1 MKILIQY
8 IKPFK
13 GLVLLAFL
21 LAAINQTFSLFDPM
35 IFGKLIDEFAK
46 NPFLDPAGNER
57 TQAMFLKGVGNML
70 LLLVGTAMVS
80 RIAKAFQDYI
90 VNVIIQK
97 FGAALFTDGLKHSMQ
112 LPYQAFEDQRSGETL
127 SILTK
132 ARADCEK
139 FISYVINV
147 VFGIVVSVVF
157 VSVYATRLH
166 WSIVPIYIGGASM
179 IAYVTNLLSK
189 KIKVIQKNIVKETT
203 SLAGTTTES
212 LRNIELVKSL
222 GLTTQEINRLNNN
235 TYKILALELKK
246 VKNIRSLSF
255 IQGTM
260 VNALRQVITFT
271 LMWLI
276 FKEILTVGQLISLQF
291 YSFFIFGPLQE
302 IGSIILSYRETEAS
316 LNNFDALMK
325 KPIDTPPANPI
336 AIGEIE
342 QLAFKQVGFQ
352 HQTANF
358 KAIDQISFEA
368 KKGETIAFVG
378 PSGAGKS
385 TLVKLL
391 VGLYQPQ
398 EGEILMNGVNT
409 AQIDM
414 SELRNQIS
422 FVTQDTQL
430 FAGTIKEN
438 LAFVAPAATEE
449 DMLLALTKAS
459 CANILD
465 KGGNGLATV
474 IGEGGLKLSGG
485 EKQRLSIA
493 RALLRH
499 PHLLIFDEA
508 TSSLDSLT
516 EESITDTIRDLSK
529 EREQI
534 TIMIAHRLS
543 TIIHATR
550 IYVLEKGTVIES
562 GNHQSL
568 LEEKGLYMPC
578 GDNKLENVKDTNYL
592 SSLSNLFFKYSI
604 TEGSSSPSISLN
616 SNSIAFVL
624 NLISS
629 KETKIDTV
637 KVSKLAAKMNF
648 AIAW

>member
-1 MKILIQY
+1 MKILFQY

-13 GLVLLAFL
+13 SLVLLAFI
-21 LAAINQTFSLFDPM
+21 LAGINQTFSLFDPM
-35 IFGKLIDEFAK
+35 IFGNLIDEFAK
-46 NPFLDPAGNER
+46 NPIVDAAGHQR
-57 TQAMFLKGVGNML
+57 TQSDFLWGVSNML

-80 RIAKAFQDYI
+80 RIAKAFQDYT

-139 FISYVINV
+139 FISYVVNV
-147 VFGIVVSVVF
+147 LFGIIVSVIF
-157 VSVYATRLH
+157 VSIYATRLH
-166 WSIVPIYIGGASM
+166 WSIIPIYIGGASL

-189 KIKVIQKNIVKETT
+189 QIKVIQKNIVKETT

-212 LRNIELVKSL
+212 LRNIELIKSL
-222 GLTTQEINRLNNN
+222 GLTTQEIQRLNNN

-246 VKNIRSLSF
+246 VKNVRSLSF

-260 VNALRQVITFT
+260 VNFLRQVITFT

-276 FKEILTVGQLISLQF
+276 FKQILTVGQLISLQF

-325 KPIDTPPANPI
+325 KPIEQTPTNPI
-336 AIGEIE
+336 AVGDI
-342 QLAFKQVGFQ
+342 QHLAFNQVGFQ

-358 KAIDQISFEA
+358 KAIDNISFEA

-391 VGLYQPQ
+391 VGLYEPQ
-398 EGEILMNGVNT
+398 EGQILVNDVHSKN
-409 AQIDM
+409 IDM
-414 SELRNQIS
+414 TGLRNQIS

-438 LAFVAPAATEE
+438 LAFVAPNATEE
-449 DMLLALTKAS
+449 DMLVALTKAS
-459 CANILD
+459 CSNILD
-465 KGGNGLATV
+465 KGGNGLATL

-508 TSSLDSLT
+508 TSSLDSIT
-516 EESITDTIRDLSK
+516 EESITDTIRQLSA

-550 IYVLEKGTVIES
+550 IYVLEKGQVIEK
-562 GNHQSL
+562 GTHDSL
-568 LEEKGLYMPC
+568 LSEKGLYYAMWRQQI
-578 GDNKLENVKDTNYL
+578 GERRMAN
-592 SSLSNLFFKYSI
+592 
-604 TEGSSSPSISLN
+604 
-616 SNSIAFVL
+616 
-624 NLISS
+624 
-629 KETKIDTV
+629 
-637 KVSKLAAKMNF
+637 
-648 AIAW
+648 

>member
-1 MKILIQY
+1 
-8 IKPFK
+8 
-13 GLVLLAFL
+13 
-21 LAAINQTFSLFDPM
+21 M

-46 NPFLDPAGNER
+46 NPFLDPTGAVR
-57 TQAMFLKGVGNML
+57 TQSMFLKGVGNML

-391 VGLYQPQ
+391 VGLYEPK
-398 EGEILMNGVNT
+398 EGEILVNGVNT

-414 SELRNQIS
+414 SALRNQIS

-438 LAFVAPAATEE
+438 LAFVAPNATEGE
-449 DMLLALTKAS
+449 MLLALTKAS

-568 LEEKGLYMPC
+568 LEEKGLYYAMWRQQI
-578 GDNKLENVKDTNYL
+578 GERKGN
-592 SSLSNLFFKYSI
+592 
-604 TEGSSSPSISLN
+604 
-616 SNSIAFVL
+616 
-624 NLISS
+624 
-629 KETKIDTV
+629 
-637 KVSKLAAKMNF
+637 
-648 AIAW
+648 

>member
-1 MKILIQY
+1 MKILLQY
-8 IKPFK
+8 LKPYRP
-13 GLVLLAFL
+13 LVLLAFI
-21 LAAINQTFSLFDPM
+21 LAGINQTFSLFDPM

-46 NPFLDPAGNER
+46 SPLIDQTGAARSQSQF
-57 TQAMFLKGVGNML
+57 MWGVSNML

-80 RIAKAFQDYI
+80 RIAKAFQDYV

-112 LPYQAFEDQRSGETL
+112 LPYQSFEDLRSGETL

-132 ARADCEK
+132 ARTDCEK
-139 FISYVINV
+139 FIGYVVNV
-147 VFGIVVSVVF
+147 LFGIIVSVVF
-157 VSVYATRLH
+157 VSIYATRLH
-166 WSIVPIYIGGASM
+166 WSIIPIYMGGASM

-189 KIKVIQKNIVKETT
+189 KIKSIQKNIVKETT
-203 SLAGTTTES
+203 TLAGTTTES

-222 GLTTQEINRLNNN
+222 GLTNQEIQRLNNN

-260 VNALRQVITFT
+260 VNFLRQVITFT

-276 FKEILTVGQLISLQF
+276 FKQILTVGQLISLQF

-302 IGSIILSYRETEAS
+302 IGSIIMSYRETEAS
-316 LNNFDALMK
+316 LNNFNKLMQ
-325 KPIDTPPANPI
+325 KPIEQVPANPV
-336 AIGEIE
+336 AIGEINN
-342 QLAFKQVGFQ
+342 LSFKSVGFQ
-352 HQTANF
+352 HQTSNF
-358 KAIDQISFEA
+358 KAIDDISFDA
-368 KKGETIAFVG
+368 KIGETIAFVG

-398 EGEILMNGVNT
+398 EGEILVNEVNT
-409 AQIDM
+409 NKIDM
-414 SELRNQIS
+414 GVLRNQIS

-438 LAFVAPAATEE
+438 LAFVAPNATEE
-449 DMLLALTKAS
+449 EMLIALEKAS
-459 CANILD
+459 CKNILD
-465 KGGNGLATV
+465 KGGDGLATL

-516 EESITDTIRDLSK
+516 EESITDTIRKLSA
-529 EREQI
+529 ERAQI

-543 TIIHATR
+543 TIIHATK
-550 IYVLEKGTVIES
+550 IYVLEKGQIIEK
-562 GNHQSL
+562 GTHESL
-568 LEEKGLYMPC
+568 LFEKGLYYAMWRQQI
-578 GDNKLENVKDTNYL
+578 GERR
-592 SSLSNLFFKYSI
+592 
-604 TEGSSSPSISLN
+604 
-616 SNSIAFVL
+616 
-624 NLISS
+624 
-629 KETKIDTV
+629 
-637 KVSKLAAKMNF
+637 AA
-648 AIAW
+648 I

>member
-1 MKILIQY
+1 MKILFQY

-13 GLVLLAFL
+13 GLVLLAFI

-46 NPFLDPAGNER
+46 NPIVDAAGHKR
-57 TQAMFLKGVGNML
+57 TQSDFLWGVSNML

-80 RIAKAFQDYI
+80 RIAKAFQDYT

-139 FISYVINV
+139 FISYVVNV
-147 VFGIVVSVVF
+147 LFGIIVSVIF
-157 VSVYATRLH
+157 VSIYATRLH
-166 WSIVPIYIGGASM
+166 WSIIPIYIGGASL

-189 KIKVIQKNIVKETT
+189 QIKVIQKTIVKETT

-212 LRNIELVKSL
+212 LRNIELIKSL
-222 GLTTQEINRLNNN
+222 GLTTQEIQRLNNN

-246 VKNIRSLSF
+246 VKNLRSLSF

-260 VNALRQVITFT
+260 VNFLRQVITFT

-276 FKEILTVGQLISLQF
+276 FKEKLTVGQLISLQF

-325 KPIDTPPANPI
+325 KPIDQTPSNPT
-336 AIGEIE
+336 AIGDI
-342 QLAFKQVGFQ
+342 QHLAFKQVGFQ

-358 KAIDQISFEA
+358 KAIDNISFEA
-368 KKGETIAFVG
+368 KKGETVAFVG

-391 VGLYQPQ
+391 VGLYEPQ
-398 EGEILMNGVNT
+398 EGEILVNDVNSNN
-409 AQIDM
+409 IDM
-414 SELRNQIS
+414 TGLRNQIS

-438 LAFVAPAATEE
+438 LAFVAPNATEE
-449 DMLLALTKAS
+449 DMLVALTKAS
-459 CANILD
+459 CSNILD
-465 KGGNGLATV
+465 KGGNGLATL

-508 TSSLDSLT
+508 TSSLDSIT
-516 EESITDTIRDLSK
+516 EESITDTIRQLSA

-550 IYVLEKGTVIES
+550 IYVLEKGQVIEK
-562 GNHQSL
+562 GTHDSL
-568 LEEKGLYMPC
+568 LLEKGLYYAMWRQQI
-578 GDNKLENVKDTNYL
+578 GERRMAN
-592 SSLSNLFFKYSI
+592 
-604 TEGSSSPSISLN
+604 
-616 SNSIAFVL
+616 
-624 NLISS
+624 
-629 KETKIDTV
+629 
-637 KVSKLAAKMNF
+637 
-648 AIAW
+648 

>member
-13 GLVLLAFL
+13 GLVFLAFI

-35 IFGKLIDEFAK
+35 IFGKLIDGFAK

-97 FGAALFTDGLKHSMQ
+97 FGAALFTDGLRHSMQ

-132 ARADCEK
+132 ARTDCEK

-147 VFGIVVSVVF
+147 VFGIVVSVIF

-166 WSIVPIYIGGASM
+166 WSIIPIYIGGASM

-336 AIGEIE
+336 AIGDIE

-352 HQTANF
+352 HLTANF

-391 VGLYQPQ
+391 VGLYEPQ

-414 SELRNQIS
+414 SALRNQIS

-438 LAFVAPAATEE
+438 LAFVAPDASEAE
-449 DMLLALTKAS
+449 MLLALTKAS
-459 CANILD
+459 CSNILD

-562 GNHQSL
+562 GSHQSL
-568 LEEKGLYMPC
+568 LEEKGLYYAMWRQQI
-578 GDNKLENVKDTNYL
+578 GERK
-592 SSLSNLFFKYSI
+592 
-604 TEGSSSPSISLN
+604 GQ
-616 SNSIAFVL
+616 
-624 NLISS
+624 
-629 KETKIDTV
+629 
-637 KVSKLAAKMNF
+637 
-648 AIAW
+648 